1 MRQPS
6 ALLLVAT
13 VVLFVGCA
21 STSEP
26 PPSAPSATPSDAA
39 SGSSTPELTGSD
51 LELAIIDAL
60 VEARPGYYG
69 AAHQIDGTVEVTVFE
84 PHDDLTDA
92 DLEELRTIAQRL
104 AGDRTVTIRREGPP
118 PSEDAAP

>member
-1 MRQPS
+1 MRRPLAVLVIATA
-6 ALLLVAT
+6 ALFA
-13 VVLFVGCA
+13 GCTA
-21 STSEP
+21 PSEP
-26 PPSAPSATPSDAA
+26 PPPAPSATPSDAA

-69 AAHQIDGTVEVTVFE
+69 ASHQIDGTVEVRVSE

-118 PSEDAAP
+118 PSEEAAP